1 MLKKRADS
9 IELLNAT
16 HSFPC
21 SFEFKVIG
29 NASDQFVAL
38 VLETITQVTS
48 EADPPHSTRTTPG
61 GRHISVT
68 AEPMVQQAEHVLEI
82 YDRLKGIEGV
92 VMLL

>member
-1 MLKKRADS
+1 MLEKRADS

-21 SFEFKVIG
+21 PFEFKVIG
-29 NASDQFVAL
+29 NASEQFVTL
-38 VLETITQVTS
+38 VLEVITSVTA
-48 EADPPHSTRTTPG
+48 ETDPPHSTRTTPG

-68 AEPMVQQAEHVLEI
+68 AEPTVQQAEHVFEI
-82 YDRLKGIEGV
+82 YDRLKSLEGV